1 MNQSYSQAYNLN
13 ISSLTNQIDA
23 AISGTTSHSSVLNNS
38 ASLLK
43 TAATEKLEA
52 FIHTESLNLTNNYG
66 EDRNSNS
73 LTSMHSLVRIAELLG
88 KESTDVG
95 LKPLHDLR
103 DVLLT
108 CELSAFQINY
118 SGIISSLIVYLTED
132 GGKLQPPRLERL
144 RRFASIFMLLNVSC
158 LGNSLICFL

>member
-1 MNQSYSQAYNLN
+1 MTNAVNQSYSQAYNLN
-13 ISSLTNQIDA
+13 INSLSNQIDA
-23 AISGTTSHSSVLNNS
+23 AISGTSSHSSVLNNS

-52 FIHTESLNLTNNYG
+52 FIHSESLNLTKNYG
-66 EDRNSNS
+66 EGRNSSS
-73 LTSMHSLVRIAELLG
+73 LTSMNSLTEIAELLS

-118 SGIISSLIVYLTED
+118 SGIISSLIVYLTEES
-132 GGKLQPPRLERL
+132 GKLQPSRLERL
-144 RRFASIFMLLNVSC
+144 QRFASVFMLLNVSY
-158 LGNSLICFL
+158 